1 MVLSIYK
8 LKFHSRKTLNNVLFH
23 AIEFVIIR
31 VLTNANNDTAPNI
44 FATTLCV
51 FPYTSIHRRHRN
63 RYLLLLGMLFF
74 NQPSEQRIRF
84 FACFPARK
92 QIKVRRE
99 YQLAGRTGFGF
110 NFAMRNLSRRRHI
123 YISSVLGIIII
134 HERVQ

>member
-1 MVLSIYK
+1 MRITIQLQIFSPLLSVYFRI
-8 LKFHSRKTLNNVLFH
+8 L
-23 AIEFVIIR
+23 
-31 VLTNANNDTAPNI
+31 
-44 FATTLCV
+44 
-51 FPYTSIHRRHRN
+51 PYTVGCGIKKQHRN

>member
-8 LKFHSRKTLNNVLFH
+8 LKFHSRKTLINVLFH

-44 FATTLCV
+44 FTTTLCV
-51 FPYTSIHRRHRN
+51 FPYTSIHRRLLHKKQHRN

-99 YQLAGRTGFGF
+99 YQLAGRTG
-110 NFAMRNLSRRRHI
+110 SVSISQCEI
-123 YISSVLGIIII
+123 YLVGVTFIYLQYL
-134 HERVQ
+134 E